1 MKTKKGKWP
10 AILLALAMVLTM
22 SPYMAFAADTSD
34 AAEGPGA
41 CKLTEGCSLPVGH
54 VGDCVLKSVNETDAA
69 ALQARIDALPDS
81 GTLAELSLEEQQAV
95 YAEICSIYDAIK
107 ALDEGTD
114 ALNLARLEAAADIF
128 AAQVMPLDG
137 ETVYVAQ
144 IGDAK
149 YESLTEAINAATSN
163 DVITLL
169 DNVDLKTS
177 YLKFYDNMNKT
188 AGTVTNLTLD
198 LGGHTLRGSRNPVVQ
213 SAGEGF
219 VIKNGV
225 IGNYGTSGTAS
236 GVTASRGSLTLGEG
250 LQVSG
255 NIGVYVDPATNVCT
269 ITIDGASVTGA
280 TYGAVA
286 EGPGST
292 KTHIGTANLIVK
304 SGSVTGGT
312 AGIAVYGADNANAGI
327 TSVVISG
334 GTISGGTYG
343 IAGNGNVDK
352 HIVNTSIQITGGT
365 VQTTNVDSSTTG
377 IYHPQ
382 KGTLVVSG
390 GAISGMTGIEIR
402 AGELTVSGGS
412 ITGGNGTPSF
422 TANGNGTTAQNIGIA
437 VAQHTTKEDISVTI
451 NNDAAQVSGGYALA
465 EADPQNN
472 DPTNV
477 TVKVEGGTFTGSVA
491 SVSSENYTNFITGG
505 IYNTDPK
512 DYVSPDSNFIS
523 YTSTGA
529 TVYALGSSIDTVLK
543 NATAGDTVTVFE
555 GAEISVPD
563 HVTVKNETGNQ
574 IIVNGQTVANGGEL
588 VEHIFSTDWTFDGTD
603 HWHKCTACDE
613 IADKAAHTMG
623 EWSVEKEATET
634 EKGSKYRACTIC
646 GYRETAE
653 IPALPH
659 THNAVKKEAKA
670 ATCTQAGNTAYWYC
684 AGCGKYFSDE
694 TLTNEI
700 AQVDTVI
707 AATGH
712 ENVTKTEAKV
722 ATAITA
728 GNIAYWYCADCGKYF
743 SDEALTKEIAKAD
756 TVIAATGSTGT
767 KDPTKPDTGKN
778 DTTAPQT
785 GDESN
790 LTLGFVLLGM
800 SAVGLAGTVICG
812 RKRKQS
818 SR

>member
-1 MKTKKGKWP
+1 MKKKGKWP

-22 SPYMAFAADTSD
+22 SPYMAFAADASEAKD
-34 AAEGPGA
+34 GSAACE
-41 CKLTEGCSLPVGH
+41 LTEGCSLPAGYE
-54 VGDCVLKSVNETDAA
+54 GDCILKAVNETDAA
-69 ALQARIDALPDS
+69 ALQARIDALPD
-81 GTLAELSLEEQQAV
+81 GDTLAAMSLEEQQAV
-95 YAEICSIYDAIK
+95 YVEICGIYYAVE
-107 ALDEGTD
+107 ALDEGAD
-114 ALNLARLEAAADIF
+114 ALDLTKLEAAAGF
-128 AAQVMPLDG
+128 FTEQVMPLEG
-137 ETVYVAQ
+137 EITYVAQ

-149 YESLTEAINAATSN
+149 YESLTDAIKAATSN

-177 YLKFYDNMNKT
+177 YLKFYDNTNKT

-225 IGNYGTSGTAS
+225 IENYGTSGTAS
-236 GVTASRGSLTLGEG
+236 GVTASRGSLTLGES
-250 LQVSG
+250 LQVTG
-255 NIGVYVDPATNVCT
+255 NIGAYVDPATNVCT
-269 ITIDGASVTGA
+269 ITIDGASVTGT
-280 TYGAVA
+280 TYGAAV
-286 EGPGST
+286 EGPGTT

-304 SGSVTGGT
+304 SGSITGGT
-312 AGIAVYGADNANAGI
+312 AGVAVWGAQNASAGT
-327 TSVVISG
+327 TSVVVSG
-334 GTISGGTYG
+334 GTISGGTFG
-343 IAGNGNVDK
+343 IAGNGSSKYVGS
-352 HIVNTSIQITGGT
+352 TSIQIIGGT
-365 VQTTNVDSSTTG
+365 VQTTTPDSPTTG

-382 KGTLVVSG
+382 KGTLAVSG

-402 AGELTVSGGS
+402 AGELTVSGGR
-412 ITGGNGTPSF
+412 IAGGNGTPSF
-422 TANGNGTTAQNIGIA
+422 VANGNGTTANNVGIA

-451 NNDAAQVSGGYALA
+451 NNDTAQISGGYALA
-465 EADPQNN
+465 EVDPQNN

-491 SVSSENYTNFITGG
+491 SVSSENYTDFITGG

-512 DYVSPDSNFIS
+512 DYVSSDSNFIS
-523 YTSTGA
+523 YTNTGA
-529 TVYALGSSIDTVLK
+529 TVYALGGSIDTVLK
-543 NATAGDTVTVFE
+543 SAVAGDTVTVFK
-555 GAEISVPD
+555 GTEISVPD
-563 HVTVKNETGNQ
+563 HVTIKNETGSQ
-574 IIVNGQTVANGGEL
+574 MTVNGQTVAAGGEL
-588 VEHIFSTDWTFDGTD
+588 VEHNFSTKWMSDDTY

-659 THNAVKKEAKA
+659 THNAVKTEAKA

-712 ENVTKTEAKV
+712 KNVTKAKAKA
-722 ATAITA
+722 ATATTA
-728 GNIAYWYCADCGKYF
+728 GNIAYWYCSDCGKYF

-756 TVIAATGSTGT
+756 TVIPATGSTDA
-767 KDPTKPDTGKN
+767 KNPMKPDTGKT
-778 DTTAPQT
+778 DTAAPQT

-790 LTLGFVLLGM
+790 MILWFVLLGM
-800 SAVGLAGTVICG
+800 SVAGLVGTVICG
-812 RKRKQS
+812 RKRNQS
-818 SR
+818 SW